1 MSGHQNASMT
11 ILCLCREKHH
21 WKLIPGYA
29 AAFRARGFEFVYTDE
44 DIPLNSSLE
53 EILQRF
59 ATRPS
64 YIFHFESVWP
74 LLPQGLEHSDIPTVR
89 FDADTYIHSQRRI
102 RWSFLFDHVA
112 VFHPGYEGMFRRA
125 GHPGAF
131 LLPHAVR
138 RELYEAPEVEREFE
152 IGWVGQVSG
161 ALYRNRSEW
170 LPRLFQSFHGND
182 LSRSH
187 TISEVAGVYRRSR
200 LVVNIGRDD
209 FPQDANLRVFEVLAS
224 GALLI
229 TSTPSELTEIGFK
242 EGIHFIGYKNERE
255 ILPLVNQ
262 FLKCDSERTRIG
274 QAGRTKVLN
283 EHTYENRV
291 QSLLDRFNKCPR
303 EMLAPARAWP
313 EHRARLAYL
322 DYFASLGYVAT
333 AHSQFRHIAGRSIRE
348 TIEGAVLLGKA
359 WGRGLL
365 SKTLT

>member
-1 MSGHQNASMT
+1 MNADQDASIT

-29 AAFRARGFEFVYTDE
+29 AAFRARGIEFVYADE
-44 DIPLNSSLE
+44 DIPLDSPLE
-53 EILQRF
+53 EILQRLPI
-59 ATRPS
+59 RPS

-74 LLPQGLEHSDIPTVR
+74 LLPQGLERSNIPTVR
-89 FDADTYIHSQRRI
+89 FDADTYFHPQRRM
-102 RWSFLFDHVA
+102 RWSCLFDHVG
-112 VFHPGYEGMFRRA
+112 VFHPGYDEMFRKA

-152 IGWVGQVSG
+152 VGWVGQFG
-161 ALYRNRSEW
+161 GNLYRNRAEW
-170 LPRLFQSFHGND
+170 LPKLFQAFHGND
-182 LSRSH
+182 VSRFY
-187 TISEVAGVYRRSR
+187 TISEVASVYRRSR
-200 LVVNIGRDD
+200 IVVNIGRDD

-262 FLKCDSERTRIG
+262 FLECDSDRTRIG
-274 QAGRTKVLN
+274 QAGRTKVLS
-283 EHTYENRV
+283 EHTYDNRV
-291 QSLLDRFNKCPR
+291 ESLLDRLNKSPR
-303 EMLAPARAWP
+303 EMLAPARVWP
-313 EHRARLAYL
+313 EYRARLAYL
-322 DYFASLGYVAT
+322 DYFASLGFVAT

-348 TIEGAVLLGKA
+348 TIEGAVLIGKA
-359 WGRGLL
+359 WSRGLL
-365 SKTLT
+365 SKTPT